1 MSSSA
6 VRWRKVSLRHALL
19 GLLAVQP
26 ATGYELA
33 QKFEAS
39 LGTAW
44 HASHSQIYPELGRL
58 LESDLIEVV
67 GEGARN
73 SRTYA
78 VTDAGHAEIRDWLLE
93 GEANRA
99 QRNETAV
106 RWFLLALLEP
116 EDRRAAVE
124 RELAFTEEYVASLRQ
139 TAELLDN
146 LPQRHPFRGTVDLG
160 LRTSTVMQQWLREQA
175 EPDDGGT

>member
-1 MSSSA
+1 M
-6 VRWRKVSLRHALL
+6 VSLRHALL

-44 HASHSQIYPELGRL
+44 HASHSQIYPELARL

-78 VTDAGHAEIRDWLLE
+78 VTDTGHAEIRDWLLE

-124 RELAFTEEYVASLRQ
+124 RELAFTEEYVAALRQ
-139 TAELLDN
+139 TAELLDS

-175 EPDDGGT
+175 EPG